1 MAVTQGQEKKKKKKG
16 CKWYLTTKE
25 ENLRVKRSNY
35 TNLGRRDFIVL
46 MLFLQGAPSI
56 SVRT

>member
-1 MAVTQGQEKKKKKKG
+1 MAVTQGQRKKKERR

-35 TNLGRRDFIVL
+35 TNLGRKDFIVL
-46 MLFLQGAPSI
+46 LLFSQGALST
-56 SVRT
+56 SV